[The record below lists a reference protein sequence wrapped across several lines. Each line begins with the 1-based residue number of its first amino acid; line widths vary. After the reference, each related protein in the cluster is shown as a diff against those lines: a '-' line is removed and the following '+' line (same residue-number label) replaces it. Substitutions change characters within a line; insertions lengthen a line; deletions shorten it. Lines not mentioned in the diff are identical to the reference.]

1 VVLAQLEA
9 ERTDT
14 DHDHIMRTARVLNP
28 LTSVVLASSMSY
40 DGCTTD
46 IPLTRRTF
54 ACAQVSEAAC
64 GGDGRQSYKRGVVFS
79 WSKIDLVCEYI
90 KVLG

>member
-1 VVLAQLEA
+1 MGRLCPNRRCTSVVLAQLEA

-14 DHDHIMRTARVLNP
+14 DHDHIMRTARVLDP

-40 DGCTTD
+40 GCTID

-64 GGDGRQSYKRGVVFS
+64 GGNGRQSYK
-79 WSKIDLVCEYI
+79 
-90 KVLG
+90 